1 MEGKFRCAWEFS
13 CRRFYEVHAR
23 AREVIF
29 VIRET
34 MRPSKGNFARD
45 EVLAGHKWND
55 LFFLLYGERG
65 GRDFFSRGLKILDGL
80 VNFNRERRIR
90 ESWLNENVTI
100 SVSFLTSVEFYKCT

>member
-1 MEGKFRCAWEFS
+1 MEGKFRCAREFS

-55 LFFLLYGERG
+55 LFFLLYGG
-65 GRDFFSRGLKILDGL
+65 GEDEIFFSGGLKILDGL
-80 VNFNRERRIR
+80 VNFNRVQNPRI
-90 ESWLNENVTI
+90 LVNE
-100 SVSFLTSVEFYKCT
+100 

>member
-1 MEGKFRCAWEFS
+1 MKYTR
-13 CRRFYEVHAR
+13 AR

-55 LFFLLYGERG
+55 LFFLLYGERE
-65 GRDFFSRGLKILDGL
+65 GRDFFLERIE
-80 VNFNRERRIR
+80 NFGR
-90 ESWLNENVTI
+90 
-100 SVSFLTSVEFYKCT
+100 FGKF